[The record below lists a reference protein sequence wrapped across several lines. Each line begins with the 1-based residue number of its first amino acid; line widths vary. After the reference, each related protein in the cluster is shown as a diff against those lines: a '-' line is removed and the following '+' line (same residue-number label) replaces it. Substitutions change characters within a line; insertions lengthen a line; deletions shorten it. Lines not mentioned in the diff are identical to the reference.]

1 MHVSLFFL
9 NTGTISR
16 NHLSIWRE
24 YYTMHCRVY
33 VGICGLN
40 VYNYTWWRGVDL
52 FFFWRAFSECP
63 WCTTNLGGQIYRAC
77 RFVVKIMVS
86 CGKKNRAAPF
96 IHMIIMIPTWPFGNL
111 TLLWNITV
119 FLLGNHLYMD
129 NFPLRKL
136 SVVTGRV
143 DVSNVVNP
151 IVNHQSWRVC
161 TTHL

>member
-52 FFFWRAFSECP
+52 FFFDEHFQNAH
-63 WCTTNLGGQIYRAC
+63 GVQ
-77 RFVVKIMVS
+77 
-86 CGKKNRAAPF
+86 
-96 IHMIIMIPTWPFGNL
+96 PTWEGKS
-111 TLLWNITV
+111 TGHADLLWKSWFPVEKKQGRSVHTYDNYDTYMTLWEFNIAMKYHGVFIRESSIHGQFSTSQTV
-119 FLLGNHLYMD
+119 SRY
-129 NFPLRKL
+129 RE
-136 SVVTGRV
+136 GR
-143 DVSNVVNP
+143 
-151 IVNHQSWRVC
+151 C
-161 TTHL
+161 

>member
-1 MHVSLFFL
+1 MHVTFFKH
-9 NTGTISR
+9 R
-16 NHLSIWRE
+16 NYLQESSE
-24 YYTMHCRVY
+24 YLERILHHALQS
-33 VGICGLN
+33 ICGHMWTKCIQLYVVTWCWFVFLTSIFRMPT
-40 VYNYTWWRGVDL
+40 VYNQLG
-52 FFFWRAFSECP
+52 RA
-63 WCTTNLGGQIYRAC
+63 NLQGMPICCENHG
-77 RFVVKIMVS
+77 FLW
-86 CGKKNRAAPF
+86 KKQASPF
-96 IHMIIMIPTWPFGNL
+96 IHIIIMIPTWPFGNL

-161 TTHL
+161 TIHL